1 MAVWLCPGQGA
12 QAVHMGADLLDCG
25 DFPRV
30 GEAFEL
36 GSQVLELDLAALARE
51 GSAADVDD
59 AFNAQA
65 LTAAL
70 TIGIGRELLARGQRP
85 QAVVGFSLGQL
96 SALALSGML
105 SDEDAF
111 SLLKVRAEAMAAAC
125 AEHSGAMT
133 ALLGCSVEDADAVCA
148 ACAGGQVLVPA
159 NYNCPGQVVLSG
171 ELPAIERAEAAW
183 AAEHGARKLRRL
195 RTAGAFHSPLMEQAA
210 AATGAAARKLRFAE
224 PSCPVLCNT
233 DARPM
238 TAASAAQRMELQV
251 KSPVRFQQSIQA
263 LLGEGFA
270 EYAEIG
276 FGGVLANLV
285 KRMDRSTA
293 RHPLGTV
300 EELRAY
306 LG

>member
-1 MAVWLCPGQGA
+1 
-12 QAVHMGADLLDCG
+12 
-25 DFPRV
+25 
-30 GEAFEL
+30 
-36 GSQVLELDLAALARE
+36 
-51 GSAADVDD
+51 
-59 AFNAQA
+59 
-65 LTAAL
+65 
-70 TIGIGRELLARGQRP
+70 
-85 QAVVGFSLGQL
+85 
-96 SALALSGML
+96 
-105 SDEDAF
+105 
-111 SLLKVRAEAMAAAC
+111 
-125 AEHSGAMT
+125 
-133 ALLGCSVEDADAVCA
+133 
-148 ACAGGQVLVPA
+148 
-159 NYNCPGQVVLSG
+159 
-171 ELPAIERAEAAW
+171 
-183 AAEHGARKLRRL
+183 
-195 RTAGAFHSPLMEQAA
+195 MEQAA

-293 RHPLGTV
+293 RHTLGTV